1 MKNLLYVFL
10 VVAAMAIS
18 CTNGN
23 SNGNG
28 NVADADSIYQWENV
42 RKYLMEEPERALRM
56 LDTAEIR
63 GVMNMNEA
71 NERQEALSRDSL
83 AQMLA
88 TNYNA
93 VAAAIREC
101 ADGQTIGDFLD
112 DWRIRHAAQLVATT
126 NDPVGL
132 IVEQSGFSSRSH
144 FNTLFREKFKM
155 TPSEYRNIAKEK
167 NLLTTCSH

>member
-23 SNGNG
+23 SNGSG
-28 NVADADSIYQWENV
+28 NVAGADSIYQWENV

-126 NDPVGL
+126 NDPVAL

-167 NLLTTCSH
+167 NL

>member
-1 MKNLLYVFL
+1 
-10 VVAAMAIS
+10 MAIS

-42 RKYLMEEPERALRM
+42 CKYYIEEPERALRM
-56 LDTAEIR
+56 LNTAEMR

-71 NERQEALSRDSL
+71 DERQEALSRDSL

-112 DWRIRHAAQLVATT
+112 DWRVRHAAQLVATT

-167 NLLTTCSH
+167 NL

>member
-1 MKNLLYVFL
+1 
-10 VVAAMAIS
+10 MAIS

-23 SNGNG
+23 SNGSG
-28 NVADADSIYQWENV
+28 NVAGADSIYQWENV

-71 NERQEALSRDSL
+71 DERQEALSRDSL

-167 NLLTTCSH
+167 NL

>member
-1 MKNLLYVFL
+1 MKNLPYVFL
-10 VVAAMAIS
+10 MVAAMAIS
-18 CTNGN
+18 CTSGNGY
-23 SNGNG
+23 G

-71 NERQEALSRDSL
+71 DERQEALSRDSL

-101 ADGQTIGDFLD
+101 ADGETIGDFLD
-112 DWRIRHAAQLVATT
+112 DWRIRHAAQLVAET
-126 NDPVGL
+126 NSPVGL
-132 IVEQSGFSSRSH
+132 IAEQSGFSSRSH
-144 FNTLFREKFKM
+144 FNALFREKFKM

-167 NLLTTCSH
+167 AGK

>member
-23 SNGNG
+23 SNGSG
-28 NVADADSIYQWENV
+28 NEAGADSIYQWENV
-42 RKYLMEEPERALRM
+42 RKYYIEEPERALRM
-56 LDTAEIR
+56 LDTAEMR

-71 NERQEALSRDSL
+71 DERQEALSRDSL

-112 DWRIRHAAQLVATT
+112 DWRIRHAALLVATT

-167 NLLTTCSH
+167 NL

>member
-23 SNGNG
+23 SNGSG
-28 NVADADSIYQWENV
+28 NVAGADSIYQWENV

-167 NLLTTCSH
+167 NL